1 MIDKIIKTIQ
11 ETGQSLIDQTS
22 QLGSGAKEKTY
33 EIIEDW
39 LKIFP
44 KLEAYGLV
52 VESFSL
58 GVAISPSVE
67 VDLKGK
73 HEDFTEDKLRVML
86 DEADDRALRTV
97 ISTINTTYN
106 LHRKVSN
113 NLLEPLIVQV
123 RISISPEVRVFI
135 GEPLIR

>member
-11 ETGQSLIDQTS
+11 DTGQSLIEQTS
-22 QLGSGAKEKTY
+22 QLGNGAKEKTFT
-33 EIIEDW
+33 IIEDW

-44 KLEAYGLV
+44 QLEAYGLK

-73 HEDFTEDKLRVML
+73 HEDFTEEKLRVML
-86 DEADDRALRTV
+86 EDADDRALRTV

-106 LHRKVSN
+106 LHRKITN
-113 NLLEPLIVQV
+113 QLQEPLIVQV

>member
-11 ETGQSLIDQTS
+11 DTGQSLIEQTS
-22 QLGSGAKEKTY
+22 QLGNGAKEKTFAM
-33 EIIEDW
+33 IEDW

-44 KLEAYGLV
+44 QLEAYGLE

-73 HEDFTEDKLRVML
+73 HEDFTEEKLRIML
-86 DEADDRALRTV
+86 ENADDRALRTV
-97 ISTINTTYN
+97 ISTINTTYS
-106 LHRKVSN
+106 LHRKITDK
-113 NLLEPLIVQV
+113 LKEPLIVQV
-123 RISISPEVRVFI
+123 RVSISPEVRVFI